1 MIRHIVPAVNRT
13 VVSPINGPFR
23 PDTYTKNNR
32 QTWETSIDLFW
43 PLANYEV
50 FGSGADASSTFSK
63 VYPDNT
69 SRMKTNLAA
78 DGSSSASSVNWW
90 LRNPNTG
97 NSYIEYYVYT
107 SGA

>member
-1 MIRHIVPAVNRT
+1 MIRHIVSAVNRT

-69 SRMKTNLAA
+69 SRIKTNLTA
-78 DGSSSASSVNWW
+78 DGSSSASAVNWW
-90 LRNPNTG
+90 LRNPHPGSSN
-97 NSYIEYYVYT
+97 YEYYVNT

>member
-13 VVSPINGPFR
+13 VISPINGPFR
-23 PDTYTKNNR
+23 PDMYTRNNR

-63 VYPDNT
+63 VYPDNA
-69 SRMKTNLAA
+69 SRIKTNLAA
-78 DGSSSASSVNWW
+78 DGSSSASAVAWW
-90 LRNPNTG
+90 LRNPYTG
-97 NSYIEYYVYT
+97 ISHDEYNVNT